1 MKQPMK
7 QPDRQL
13 RVLVLPGY
21 LNSGSG
27 HWQTR
32 WEETQARFTRV
43 QMPDW
48 VRADCDAWCRAL
60 DAAVGEAL
68 AQGERVLLAAHS
80 LGCLTAAHWAARHAS
95 EARLAQVAGA
105 LLVAPP
111 DPHGSAFP
119 AEASGF
125 DPVPLVPL
133 PFASIVVASNDD
145 PYGGMPFAE
154 RCATAWGSRS
164 IDIGA
169 RGHINAES
177 GLGDWP
183 QGLEWLDSMAA

>member
-1 MKQPMK
+1 MKQA
-7 QPDRQL
+7 

-21 LNSGSG
+21 LNSGPG

-32 WEETQARFTRV
+32 WEETQTGFTRV

-48 VRADCDAWCRAL
+48 VHAACDAWCRAL
-60 DAAVGEAL
+60 DSAVGEAG
-68 AQGERVLLAAHS
+68 AQGERVVLAAHS
-80 LGCLTAAHWAARHAS
+80 LGCLTVAHWVAHWAARHAS

-111 DPHGSAFP
+111 DPHGPAFP

-125 DPVPLVPL
+125 DPVPFVPL
-133 PFASIVVASNDD
+133 PFASIVVASSDD

-154 RCATAWGSRS
+154 RCAKAWGSRC
-164 IDIGA
+164 IGIGA

-183 QGLEWLDSMAA
+183 QGLEWLESMAP